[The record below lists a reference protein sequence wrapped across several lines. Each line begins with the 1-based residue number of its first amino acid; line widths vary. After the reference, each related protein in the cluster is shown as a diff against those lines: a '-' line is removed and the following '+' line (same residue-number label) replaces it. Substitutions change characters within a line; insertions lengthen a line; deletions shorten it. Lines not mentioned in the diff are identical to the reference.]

1 MSNRN
6 IKLGD
11 INMERLLRD
20 YRDAVADKRDHFSS
34 DCMKNGEPP
43 LEFVTKFCYYWLQYI
58 ESNTGLKLLNDNE
71 HKEINKMIKTK
82 EEMLEYLKDKRF
94 ELKTWAM
101 VGATLESTQRYA
113 QDLINSSSHRY
124 KYDRGSIKNLDK
136 YIELIKVTLT
146 AMVRTASIVMA
157 TSVGLKTEEVDLSQI
172 TIEVDTAEEDS
183 LMAKVV
189 YPVWTKVFQDV
200 SIVVGEAPNTDC
212 LNMAEKIITECED
225 KSLLKMKEV
234 NDLVQEA
241 MTDPSEFMRPYMEE
255 DDDDY
260 ESSVSVMTKGTPTIN

>member
-1 MSNRN
+1 
-6 IKLGD
+6 
-11 INMERLLRD
+11 
-20 YRDAVADKRDHFSS
+20 
-34 DCMKNGEPP
+34 
-43 LEFVTKFCYYWLQYI
+43 
-58 ESNTGLKLLNDNE
+58 
-71 HKEINKMIKTK
+71 MIKTK
-82 EEMLEYLKDKRF
+82 EEMAEYLKDKRF

-124 KYDRGSIKNLDK
+124 KYDRGSIKDLDK
-136 YIELIKVTLT
+136 YIELIKITLM
-146 AMVRTASIVMA
+146 AMVKTASIVMA

-172 TIEVDTAEEDS
+172 TIEVDITEEDS
-183 LMAKVV
+183 LMARVV

-200 SIVVGEAPNTDC
+200 SVVVGEEANTDC
-212 LNMAEKIITECED
+212 IDMAEKILVECEE

-241 MTDPSEFMRPYMEE
+241 MTDPSEFMRLNIED

>member
-1 MSNRN
+1 
-6 IKLGD
+6 
-11 INMERLLRD
+11 
-20 YRDAVADKRDHFSS
+20 
-34 DCMKNGEPP
+34 
-43 LEFVTKFCYYWLQYI
+43 
-58 ESNTGLKLLNDNE
+58 
-71 HKEINKMIKTK
+71 MIKTK
-82 EEMLEYLKDKRF
+82 EEMTEYLKDKRF

-124 KYDRGSIKNLDK
+124 KYDRGSIKDLDK

-146 AMVRTASIVMA
+146 AMVKTASIVMA

-172 TIEVDTAEEDS
+172 TIEVATTEEDS
-183 LMAKVV
+183 IMAKVV
-189 YPVWTKVFQDV
+189 YPIWTKVFQDV
-200 SIVVGEAPNTDC
+200 SVVVGEEANMDC
-212 LNMAEKIITECED
+212 VSMAEKVIVECEE

-241 MTDPSEFMRPYMEE
+241 MTDPSEFMRLNIED

-260 ESSVSVMTKGTPTIN
+260 ESAVSVMTKGTPTIN

>member
-1 MSNRN
+1 
-6 IKLGD
+6 
-11 INMERLLRD
+11 
-20 YRDAVADKRDHFSS
+20 
-34 DCMKNGEPP
+34 
-43 LEFVTKFCYYWLQYI
+43 
-58 ESNTGLKLLNDNE
+58 
-71 HKEINKMIKTK
+71 MIKTK

-124 KYDRGSIKNLDK
+124 KYDRDSIKDLDK

-146 AMVRTASIVMA
+146 AMVKTASIVMA

-172 TIEVDTAEEDS
+172 TIEVATTEEDS
-183 LMAKVV
+183 LMARVV

-200 SIVVGEAPNTDC
+200 SVVIGEAANTDC
-212 LNMAEKIITECED
+212 LNMAEKIITECEE

-241 MTDPSEFMRPYMEE
+241 MSDPSEFMNPLIDDI
-255 DDDDY
+255 DDDVT
-260 ESSVSVMTKGTPTIN
+260 ESFDSVLTKGTPTIN

>member
-1 MSNRN
+1 
-6 IKLGD
+6 
-11 INMERLLRD
+11 
-20 YRDAVADKRDHFSS
+20 
-34 DCMKNGEPP
+34 
-43 LEFVTKFCYYWLQYI
+43 
-58 ESNTGLKLLNDNE
+58 
-71 HKEINKMIKTK
+71 MIKTK

-124 KYDRGSIKNLDK
+124 KYDRGSIKDLDK
-136 YIELIKVTLT
+136 YKELIKVTLT
-146 AMVRTASIVMA
+146 AMVKTASIVMA

-172 TIEVDTAEEDS
+172 TIEVAITEEDS
-183 LMAKVV
+183 LMARVV

-200 SIVVGEAPNTDC
+200 SIVVGETPNMDC
-212 LNMAEKIITECED
+212 LNMAETILVECEE

-241 MTDPSEFMRPYMEE
+241 MTDPSEFMRLHTED

-260 ESSVSVMTKGTPTIN
+260 EPLTSVMTGGTPTIN